1 MTGILIDLWLLSRP
15 AGEF

>member
-15 AGEF
+15 VGEV